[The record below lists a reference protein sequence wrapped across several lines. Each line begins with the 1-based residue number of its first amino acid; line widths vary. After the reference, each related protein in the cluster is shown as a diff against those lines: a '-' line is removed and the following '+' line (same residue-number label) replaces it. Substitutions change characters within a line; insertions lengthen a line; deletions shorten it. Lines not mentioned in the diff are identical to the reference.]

1 MCREGGQRSESRVR
15 MERPEQGVK
24 GHQLFLPWETVME
37 IVLKASVTWAGVI
50 GWKA

>member
-1 MCREGGQRSESRVR
+1 

-24 GHQLFLPWETVME
+24 GHLLFLPWEIVIE
-37 IVLKASVTWAGVI
+37 IVLKAGVTWAGLT